1 MSKKH
6 SKALGQEEVLAQTV
20 IVGMV
25 EPILP
30 HILEAQKMSKPNV
43 NDPPVHGNKKELEN
57 LPQNHRH
64 CDCSRSAKQRRFHR
78 KNRDNKK

>member
-6 SKALGQEEVLAQTV
+6 SKALGQKEILAQTV

-30 HILEAQKMSKPNV
+30 HMLEAQKTSKLNV

-57 LPQNHRH
+57 LSQNQRH
-64 CDCSRSAKQRRFHR
+64 CDCSRIAKQRRFHR
-78 KNRDNKK
+78 KNRDKK